1 MTPEGLERTEK
12 NDEEKGNLK
21 SGKFRLKAND
31 SGIEIEAEGE
41 MDNGKGVYRYKKQ
54 GDSILIE
61 EGKKPAPP
69 KAPAEP
75 PAPVPQRKASVSTNN
90 GKEGKVVKARPR
102 EDLHTPFLFLSG
114 R

>member
-21 SGKFRLKAND
+21 SGKFRLKADD

-41 MDNGKGVYRYKKQ
+41 MDSGKGVYRYKKQ
-54 GDSILIE
+54 GDSIIID
-61 EGKKPAPP
+61 EGKRPVPP
-69 KAPAEP
+69 EAPAEP
-75 PAPVPQRKASVSTNN
+75 PVPQRKASVSADRVQE
-90 GKEGKVVKARPR
+90 KKVVKARPK